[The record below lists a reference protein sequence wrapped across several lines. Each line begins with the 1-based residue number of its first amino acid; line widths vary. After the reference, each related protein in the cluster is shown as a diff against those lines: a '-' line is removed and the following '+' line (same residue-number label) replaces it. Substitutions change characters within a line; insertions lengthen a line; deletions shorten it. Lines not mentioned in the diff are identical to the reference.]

1 MYGWNSTNAHATSSS
16 SSSNATSIHKKRSVS
31 PSHHHKAKAPA
42 PAAMPTPAT
51 TPRRQEENLY
61 YEEDYAD
68 DIKQYMHSM
77 DVSRLP
83 ARVRLSA
90 Y

>member
-1 MYGWNSTNAHATSSS
+1 
-16 SSSNATSIHKKRSVS
+16 
-31 PSHHHKAKAPA
+31 
-42 PAAMPTPAT
+42 MPTPAT

-68 DIKQYMHSM
+68 EIKQYMHSM